1 MTAILQLMDALG
13 ALRANASLDGAATGR
28 DSGQDFARAI
38 EASDREAAPE
48 KDSRFRSRQ
57 QEENGASTPFFLLA
71 LSAFPPASDGSAPL
85 PADEWKAPTKD
96 SQSLAS
102 GEKEAVAQSVALPL
116 SSLPP
121 LGSRSVVPSTDDGK
135 SPEGLPQPQR
145 LGAPGLG
152 APGLGAQFEFS
163 PSGALVR
170 EVSKSGNHPLKAR
183 PFDAAVQSTVDG
195 ARPDM
200 APEGA
205 AAIRRMATGAPSGVR
220 SQVRLAAVADAAK
233 EDARSARSPDA
244 TEGVER
250 SSTERPA
257 GGVPESNPSFGAEGR
272 IHISHLGAHLPV
284 ALGRVLPQAAGPQAH
299 LEATHAR
306 PASLPEVSRHE
317 TIKVLT
323 FQVEPEGMGAISV
336 RMKLSQTRVELRID
350 TQAAAVSHTLS
361 DAREALSR
369 AIGDKGL
376 ALEAYEVRL
385 LPSAPTTTVE
395 AAPPREGAGYFG
407 QDFSHGDGSRQRHK
421 PESRAA
427 ALRRR
432 EDVGSSIGPSGV
444 IL

>member
-13 ALRANASLDGAATGR
+13 ALRANAALDGAATGR

-71 LSAFPPASDGSAPL
+71 LSAFPPARDGSAPL

-102 GEKEAVAQSVALPL
+102 GEKEAAAQSVALPL

-145 LGAPGLG
+145 LGA
-152 APGLGAQFEFS
+152 QFEIS
-163 PSGALVR
+163 SSGALVQ

-195 ARPDM
+195 ARPDKAHEGP
-200 APEGA
+200 AP
-205 AAIRRMATGAPSGVR
+205 IQRMAMGAPSGVR
-220 SQVRLAAVADAAK
+220 SEVRLAAVADAAK

-244 TEGVER
+244 TGGVER

-257 GGVPESNPSFGAEGR
+257 SGVPESNPSFGAEDR

-284 ALGRVLPQAAGPQAH
+284 ALGRVLPQAAGPQAN
-299 LEATHAR
+299 LEAPHAR
-306 PASLPEVSRHE
+306 PASLPEASRHE

-350 TQAAAVSHTLS
+350 TQAAAVSNTLS

-395 AAPPREGAGYFG
+395 AAPQRDGAGYFG

-421 PESRAA
+421 TESRAP

-432 EDVGSSIGPSGV
+432 EDVGSFIGPSGV